1 MRFRVRSVLTLVAAL
16 AAFAAIAGCGSS
28 SDNSGT
34 TGSDTVGTESTE
46 ASASPG
52 VKAAEEQIAEY
63 MKPPTDLGVTEPL
76 SETPTG
82 KRIAFL
88 ESGAPAGKQLGDAM
102 EAATA
107 ALGTE
112 FTRIPAGLSPQ
123 TILKAWSQVLADPPD
138 AVIFGGFPTTIMMP
152 QLEKM
157 KELGIP
163 VLTAYTDEAPGLT
176 IAVVGEPQY
185 EATGTSL
192 ANFVTAESD
201 GEANTLLVTNRD
213 VPGLLP
219 QREWLEKVYK
229 KNCAGCGLDAI
240 EVPLDGIGRTVPGEV
255 VSYLQSHPDTNWIV
269 FGVPEFLA
277 GVPQAVKAAAIE
289 DVQGVTQSET
299 PLVFEYIA
307 NDELMTA
314 TYGISLEFSAW
325 NLVDSA
331 ARAIVGDPPRQP
343 APSPAQ
349 FLYEEDMTF
358 DLSKPW
364 PSVENFKEK
373 FEKLW
378 GVAE

>member
-1 MRFRVRSVLTLVAAL
+1 MKTRFRVTSVLALAFAL
-16 AAFAAIAGCGSS
+16 AALLAIAGCGSS
-28 SDNSGT
+28 DDDSGT
-34 TGSDTVGTESTE
+34 SGGDTASTE
-46 ASASPG
+46 AAASPG

-63 MKPPTDLGVTEPL
+63 MEPPTDLGVSEPL

-123 TILKAWSQVLADPPD
+123 TILKGWSQILADPPD
-138 AVIFGGFPTTIMMP
+138 AVIFGGFPTAIMMP

-157 KELGIP
+157 KELGVP

-192 ANFVTAESD
+192 ANFVTAESGGD
-201 GEANTLLVTNRD
+201 ATTLLVTNRD
-213 VPGLLP
+213 IPGLLP
-219 QREWLEKVYK
+219 QREWVEKVYK
-229 KNCAGCGLDAI
+229 QNCTGCELDVI
-240 EVPLDGIGRTVPGEV
+240 EAPLDGIGRTIPGEV

-277 GVPQAVKAAAIE
+277 GVPQAIKAAAID

-314 TYGISLEFSAW
+314 TYGISLEFSSW

-331 ARAIVGDPPRQP
+331 ARAIVGDPPREP
-343 APSPAQ
+343 GPSPAQ

-373 FEKLW
+373 FEELW
-378 GVAE
+378 GVAK